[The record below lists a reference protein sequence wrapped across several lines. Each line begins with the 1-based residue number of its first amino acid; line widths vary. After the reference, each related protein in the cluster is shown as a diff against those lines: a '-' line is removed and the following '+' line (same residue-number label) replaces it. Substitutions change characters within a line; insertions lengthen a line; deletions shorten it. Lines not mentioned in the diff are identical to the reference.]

1 MRISAAGDARSAPI
15 MRRPGQASSQLQRTN
30 HFRSLSEHRLGP
42 IADHAALAA
51 LLPWN
56 WKLAQTRLAT

>member
-1 MRISAAGDARSAPI
+1 
-15 MRRPGQASSQLQRTN
+15 
-30 HFRSLSEHRLGP
+30 LSEHRLGP